1 MRFLFCCELY
11 YPSVAGVPVVMREL
25 AERLVR
31 RGHEVT
37 IATTRLRNR
46 TFDVLN
52 GVKIVEFSVSGNGA
66 SGMKGEID
74 RYRDFVLG
82 SDVDAVLIKAAQQ
95 WTFDALWPVV
105 DEIRAR
111 KVFIPCGF
119 SGLYQSSYAEY
130 FRKLPAVLNLFDH
143 LILYAS
149 NYRDMEYMCKFKI
162 SHYSII
168 PNGASPEEF
177 EVPKDPSFRKRYGI
191 SEESFVFLTVGGLTG
206 MKGHLE
212 VARAFARLNT
222 NGRSSVL
229 ILNGN
234 IPTAPQTVPPGV
246 VNTDEASPDRSN
258 NGRRIRAAASQLA
271 AILSA
276 RGWKGLIEVV
286 AGIIDRRMGLKCI
299 PERLSR
305 PVQYWVG
312 RGNLQKPLKKVMLV
326 DLPRDELIQSYKN
339 SDLFVFASN
348 IEYSPLVL
356 FESAAAGLPF
366 LSVPVGNAEE
376 IARWTG
382 GGIICPANI
391 DAKGYT
397 RVSTRA
403 LTSEMARAMNSPSL
417 LKKLGEIGHDRW
429 RDRFTWSKIVVDYE
443 NILAGKK
450 ANFEV

>member
-326 DLPRDELIQSYKN
+326 DLP
-339 SDLFVFASN
+339 
-348 IEYSPLVL
+348 
-356 FESAAAGLPF
+356 
-366 LSVPVGNAEE
+366 
-376 IARWTG
+376 
-382 GGIICPANI
+382 
-391 DAKGYT
+391 
-397 RVSTRA
+397 
-403 LTSEMARAMNSPSL
+403 
-417 LKKLGEIGHDRW
+417 
-429 RDRFTWSKIVVDYE
+429 
-443 NILAGKK
+443 
-450 ANFEV
+450 